1 MRRVRGGGYNWRK
14 KRLRLAFN
22 CFPNKRRNLTAVNAR
37 RNQPRA
43 CNDQRTNW
51 FLNHGHLLAL
61 QVLHRTGT
69 LKCQDSNLQTFKNIF
84 YNSSN
89 QFWRKKYVKICLY
102 LSIPCSKGTDI
113 YLVRTIFLTPK
124 TSSGKLKQGNRLG
137 INVWELFSN
146 WNNLYFFTVFF
157 FRLILKIIYS
167 VHFVTENVG
176 QPKQKC

>member
-14 KRLRLAFN
+14 KSLRLAFN

-43 CNDQRTNW
+43 GNDQRTKW
-51 FLNHGHLLAL
+51 FLNHGRLLAL

-69 LKCQDSNLQTFKNIF
+69 VKCQDSNSQTFKIYFIILQISFEWKNTSRFAYIWAF
-84 YNSSN
+84 HVL
-89 QFWRKKYVKICLY
+89 KV
-102 LSIPCSKGTDI
+102 DI
-113 YLVRTIFLTPK
+113 YLIRTIFLTPK
-124 TSSGKLKQGNRLG
+124 TSSEKLKQGNRLG

-157 FRLILKIIYS
+157 L
-167 VHFVTENVG
+167 G
-176 QPKQKC
+176 